1 MIKSLVFGAT
11 GLVGRSLISELS
23 DSDIE
28 VLAVSRRSILDIPK
42 NIKVLETNL
51 DVFIQQNEFP
61 ECDHVFIC
69 LGTTIKKAGSQ
80 KEFRKVDFNYCVDIA
95 KKAKESGTER
105 ISLVSSIG
113 ASSTANNFYLKTKG
127 ETEEAIKEIG
137 FSSTNIYRP
146 SLLIGRRK
154 DSRLMEG
161 VGQQFSGLV
170 DPFLWGS
177 MKKFR
182 SISANKLAKAMKKNI
197 KSADGVNHFY
207 FEDFLDL

>member
-1 MIKSLVFGAT
+1 MTKSLVFGAT
-11 GLVGRSLISELS
+11 GLVGQSLISELS
-23 DSDIE
+23 NSDLE
-28 VLAVSRRSILDIPK
+28 ALAVSRRPILNIPI
-42 NIKVLETNL
+42 NIKVLEVDL
-51 DVFIQQNEFP
+51 ESFIQKYEFP

-80 KEFRKVDFNYCVDIA
+80 KEFKKVDFNYCVEIA
-95 KKAKESGTER
+95 KKAKDSGVKR

-113 ASSTANNFYLKTKG
+113 ATPKANNFYLKTKG

-146 SLLIGRRK
+146 SLLIGQRK

-161 VGQQFSGLV
+161 VGQQFAGLV

-182 SISANKLAKAMKKNI
+182 SIPANKLARAMKQNI
-197 KSADGVNHFY
+197 NSTDGVNYFY